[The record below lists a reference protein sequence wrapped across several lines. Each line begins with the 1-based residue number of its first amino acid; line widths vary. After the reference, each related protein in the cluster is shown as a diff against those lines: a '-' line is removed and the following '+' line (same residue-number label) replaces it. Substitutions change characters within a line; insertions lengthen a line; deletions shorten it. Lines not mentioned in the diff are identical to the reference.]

1 MLTVILKY
9 LGIVRKDMLSAAI
22 AADWDDEQDSLE
34 VEVLIDG
41 DCLEMFRLSKLA
53 ENKEQSN
60 CWLIGTA
67 DDLQ

>member
-60 CWLIGTA
+60 C
-67 DDLQ
+67 

>member
-1 MLTVILKY
+1 MLTVLRVILKY

-41 DCLEMFRLSKLA
+41 DLLKT
-53 ENKEQSN
+53 KSN
-60 CWLIGTA
+60 QTV
-67 DDLQ
+67 D

>member
-1 MLTVILKY
+1 MLTVLRVILKY

-41 DCLEMFRLSKLA
+41 DSLKT
-53 ENKEQSN
+53 KSN
-60 CWLIGTA
+60 QTV
-67 DDLQ
+67 D